1 MKINGRTTAQA
12 AVLAASVLLGLGV
25 MAWQPASKG
34 QATGGGDQAVVFEYA
49 DRITRLVQNGKV
61 EELAQL
67 KLPPSEQISKLKGWT
82 SEYLS
87 QIQLQEKQRDK
98 QYTDAAANAQAQMKA
113 QRYDKVLGPNGAM
126 LAYRIAKEPE
136 AFLQLPWVKDMTAKV
151 ESRARELEK
160 QGQWLESLSLFTD
173 LNTLYEVDTRYKAD
187 MQRLNRRTRLLAV
200 YSPKSLIEM
209 RKDALEKQ
217 KESATTAGS
226 QPATQPNEEADLS
239 NFTRWQDYT
248 EKVTLEMMRRAIQNA
263 EENWVETTSYQTIT
277 KGGVDSLRLFLTT
290 PQLASE
296 FPKLGDQASRNAFD
310 VALNEA
316 AKSASDREKMDAG
329 DVQTIVENLI
339 KASNASIGLPKEV
352 VILEFTDGAME
363 KLDQFTAVIW
373 PHEVPDFNKN
383 INGEFGGV
391 GIQISLDNGQL
402 KVISPLEDTPAFK
415 AGIEAGDLIMA
426 IDGKSTIGI
435 SSDKAVSSIMGLPG
449 TPVTLRIKR
458 NDVEKDYTLKRAI
471 IKVTSVKGYE
481 RSPNDPTKWD
491 FMIDPDSKIGY
502 VRVTSFQQGT
512 ADELDSAIMALNKQG
527 MRGLVLDMRF
537 NPGGL
542 LPAAV
547 DISDMFL
554 ESGTIVSTKGRSEA
568 AKENK
573 WMAHAAVEIPTT
585 MPMIVL
591 VNEYAASASE
601 IFAGAMKDLH
611 RATIIG
617 HRTYGK
623 GSVQN
628 LLRLTAGMRPDRLPE
643 AEMKLTMAYY
653 YLPNGE
659 NLHRRDG
666 SKTWGVDPDVA
677 VDLTPDQLAD
687 LIKERREKDI
697 IKPTTT
703 SPAET
708 ATHPTTH
715 PATTATSTAEA
726 PAPDT
731 QLETAMLMMRLQLVQ
746 SKQ

>member
-1 MKINGRTTAQA
+1 VAQ
-12 AVLAASVLLGLGV
+12 VSL
-25 MAWQPASKG
+25 PASPQVG
-34 QATGGGDQAVVFEYA
+34 
-49 DRITRLVQNGKV
+49 
-61 EELAQL
+61 
-67 KLPPSEQISKLKGWT
+67 KLKDWT
-82 SEYLS
+82 NEYLS

-98 QYTDAAANAQAQMKA
+98 QYNEAVANAQTQIKA
-113 QRYDKVLGPNGAM
+113 QRYDKVLGPNAAM
-126 LAYRIAKEPE
+126 LAYRIAKDPD
-136 AFLQLPWVKDMTAKV
+136 AFLRLQWVKDMTAKV
-151 ESRARELEK
+151 DARARELEK

-187 MQRLNRRTRLLAV
+187 MQRLTRRTRLLAF
-200 YSPKSLIEM
+200 YTPKALIDM
-209 RKDALEKQ
+209 RKAAIEREK
-217 KESATTAGS
+217 EAAATAAS
-226 QPATQPNEEADLS
+226 KPATQPDEEADLS
-239 NFTRWQDYT
+239 SFTRWQDAT
-248 EKVTLEMMRRAIQNA
+248 EKITVEMARRAIQNA
-263 EENWVETTSYQTIT
+263 EENWVETSSYQSMT
-277 KGGVDSLRLFLTT
+277 KGGIDALRLFLTT

-296 FPKLGDQASRNAFD
+296 FPKLGNKVSRDAFEAVLD
-310 VALNEA
+310 ETAKNVA
-316 AKSASDREKMDAG
+316 DRQKMDAG
-329 DVQTIVENLI
+329 DVQTIIEDLV
-339 KASNASIGLPKEV
+339 KASTGSVGLPKEV
-352 VILEFTDGAME
+352 VIMEFTDGAME

-373 PHEVPDFNKN
+373 PHEVPEFNKN

-391 GIQISLDNGQL
+391 GIQISLEGGQL

-415 AGIEAGDLIMA
+415 AGIEAGDLITA

-435 SSDKAVSSIMGLPG
+435 SVDKAVNSIMGTPG

-458 NDVEKDYTLKRAI
+458 NNEEKDYSIKRAI

-481 RSPNDPTKWD
+481 RNAKDPTKWD
-491 FMIDPDSKIGY
+491 FMIDPESKIGY

-512 ADELDSAIMALNKQG
+512 ADELDSAILALNKQG
-527 MRGLVLDMRF
+527 LRGLVLDMRF

-542 LPAAV
+542 LPSAV

-554 ESGTIVSTKGRSEA
+554 EAGTIVSTKGRSAA

-573 WMAHAAVEIPTT
+573 WSAHAAVEIPAN

-628 LLRLTAGMRPDRLPE
+628 LLRLTSGMRPDGLPE

-687 LIKERREKDI
+687 LVRVRREKDI
-697 IKPTTT
+697 IKPT
-703 SPAET
+703 SAASAPAET
-708 ATHPTTH
+708 ASRPA
-715 PATTATSTAEA
+715 ATTASTAEA

-731 QLETAMLMMRLQLVQ
+731 QLETAMLMMRLQLIQ
-746 SKQ
+746 AKP